1 MDMSQYQELFVS
13 ETREHLQ
20 AMNEAILALERGEEI
35 GAPLAQLFRS
45 AHTIK
50 GMAATMGY
58 DDLSHL
64 AHDLEDLM
72 DRVRKGDLTVT
83 PPLVDLLFL
92 VVDAMQSMIEDIAA
106 GRASRVD
113 LPALLAQIGS
123 YGSASTP
130 SADEPSPVAE
140 VTTGPGAEPTLAVRV
155 TLQADCALKS
165 VRAFMVSKR
174 LGELGRVLG
183 YSPSEDDLAQE
194 NFDREFT
201 VFLSTTA
208 PVAEVEHAVQSIAEV
223 ESVQVTA
230 AGELPSPQVEP
241 ATGEE
246 PADSCVLTEPASPV
260 TVPGSPCAPMT
271 TQSVRVNVRH
281 LDALVNLTGELVI
294 SRSRL
299 ERVVRDGDMER
310 LAEVME
316 DHSQIISRLQ
326 EAVLQVRMVPVGYVF
341 NRFPRMVRDLL
352 KKEGK
357 EADLIIEG
365 ADIELDR
372 SILERLGDPLL
383 HLLRN
388 AVDHGLEPPEERER
402 LGKPRRG
409 VIRLSARRERGQA
422 VIEVSDDGRGL
433 SREDIVRRTIEQGII
448 TPERATD
455 LSDEQVC
462 MLICHPEFSTSERV
476 TEISGRG
483 VGMGV
488 VKEQVSS
495 LRGMLEIHSEEG
507 QGTTF
512 LMRIPLTLAI
522 IQALLVGVGDESY
535 AVPLSYVERT
545 VLVEAEDV
553 RRVHRWEMITLEG
566 EVVPLFHLGEM
577 LDVPGYSRDGG
588 SAYVLVVR
596 RGTQVIGLVTD
607 AMLGKEEVVVKPLRG
622 FLSEIAGIG
631 GATILGGGQVVF
643 ILDVPALLQE
653 LR

>member
-13 ETREHLQ
+13 ETQEHLQ
-20 AMNEAILALERGEEI
+20 AMNEAILELERGEEV
-35 GAPLAQLFRS
+35 GSPLAQLFRS

-83 PPLVDLLFL
+83 PPLVDLLFT
-92 VVDAMQSMIEDIAA
+92 VVDAIQSMVEDIAA
-106 GRASRVD
+106 GRESRVD
-113 LPALLAQIGS
+113 LPSLLAQIGS
-123 YGSASTP
+123 YGSASIP
-130 SADEPSPVAE
+130 SPDEPSPVAE
-140 VTTGPGAEPTLAVRV
+140 ATAEPGAEQTLAVHV

-174 LGELGRVLG
+174 LGELGRVVG

-208 PVAEVEHAVQSIAEV
+208 PAAEVERAVQSIAEV
-223 ESVQVTA
+223 ESVQA
-230 AGELPSPQVEP
+230 IAGRDEESLPSPQAELLTV
-241 ATGEE
+241 EE
-246 PADSCVLTEPASPV
+246 PGSAKPAFTAAPRPAS
-260 TVPGSPCAPMT
+260 APAVA
-271 TQSVRVNVRH
+271 QNVRVNVRH

-299 ERVVRDGDMER
+299 KRVIKDGDAER
-310 LAEVME
+310 LAEAME
-316 DHSQIISRLQ
+316 DHTQIISRLQ
-326 EAVLQVRMVPVGYVF
+326 EAVLQVRMVPVSYVF

-455 LSDEQVC
+455 LSDEQVY
-462 MLICHPEFSTSERV
+462 MFICNPGFSTSEQV
-476 TEISGRG
+476 TEVSGRG

-488 VKEQVSS
+488 VKEQVSA
-495 LRGMLEIHSEEG
+495 LRGMLEIHSVEG

-512 LMRIPLTLAI
+512 LMHIPLTLAI

-545 VLVEAEDV
+545 VLVEAGGV
-553 RRVHRWEMITLEG
+553 KRVHRWQMTTLDG
-566 EVVPLFHLGEM
+566 EVIPLFHLGEM
-577 LDVPGYSRDGG
+577 LDVPDYSRDGG
-588 SAYVLVVR
+588 SAYVLIVR
-596 RGTQVIGLVTD
+596 RGQQAVGLVAD
-607 AMLGKEEVVVKPLRG
+607 AILGKEEVVVKPLRG
-622 FLSEIAGIG
+622 FLGEITGVS
-631 GATILGGGQVVF
+631 GATILGGGQVVL

>member
-13 ETREHLQ
+13 ETQEHLQ
-20 AMNEAILALERGEEI
+20 AMNEAILELERGEEV
-35 GAPLAQLFRS
+35 GSPLAQLFRS

-72 DRVRKGDLTVT
+72 DRVRRGDLTVT
-83 PPLVDLLFL
+83 PPLVDLLFT
-92 VVDAMQSMIEDIAA
+92 VVDAIQSMVEDIAA
-106 GRASRVD
+106 GRESQVD

-123 YGSASTP
+123 YGSAPAAPAS
-130 SADEPSPVAE
+130 EPLPPAPATE
-140 VTTGPGAEPTLAVRV
+140 PGVESVLAVQV

-174 LGELGRVLG
+174 LGELGRVVG

-208 PVAEVEHAVQSIAEV
+208 PAAEVERAVQSIAEV
-223 ESVQVTA
+223 ESVQA
-230 AGELPSPQVEP
+230 IAGRDEESLPSPQAELLTV
-241 ATGEE
+241 EE
-246 PADSCVLTEPASPV
+246 PGSAKPAFTAAPRPAS
-260 TVPGSPCAPMT
+260 APAVA
-271 TQSVRVNVRH
+271 QNVRVNVRH

-299 ERVVRDGDMER
+299 KRVIKDGDAER
-310 LAEVME
+310 LAEAME
-316 DHSQIISRLQ
+316 DHTQIISRLQ
-326 EAVLQVRMVPVGYVF
+326 EAVLQVRTVPVSYVF

-352 KKEGK
+352 KREGK

-433 SREDIVRRTIEQGII
+433 SREVIVRRAIERGLI

-455 LSDEQVC
+455 LSDEQVY
-462 MLICHPEFSTSERV
+462 MFICNPGFSTSEQV
-476 TEISGRG
+476 TEVSGRG

-488 VKEQVSS
+488 VKEQVSA
-495 LRGMLEIHSEEG
+495 LRGMLEIHSVEG

-512 LMRIPLTLAI
+512 LMHIPLTLAI

-545 VLVEAEDV
+545 VLVEAGGV
-553 RRVHRWEMITLEG
+553 KRVHRWQMTTLDG
-566 EVVPLFHLGEM
+566 EVIPLFHLGEM
-577 LDVPGYSRDGG
+577 LDVPDYSRDGG
-588 SAYVLVVR
+588 SAYVLIVR
-596 RGTQVIGLVTD
+596 RGQQAVGLVAD

-622 FLSEIAGIG
+622 FLGEITGVS
-631 GATILGGGQVVF
+631 GATILGGGQVVL